1 MMYFEKGM
9 AAYDCCGQ
17 EVTEVADKIVNRH
30 IKANLPKEFLIVM
43 QLENNFD
50 IEESS
55 RTVIDFDKL
64 YPKAQIG
71 DKAYATCYVESEC
84 ECDTIFFCDF
94 SSDTELFLN
103 GEKIGKTI
111 DCDEALGD
119 VRKIYATLNKG
130 KNTLLLKCTKTS
142 LGFGAKIGKVS
153 HRGEPFYFKTDTGKI
168 KGALGWSYSGIY
180 KDDSEN
186 IQWCTPDG
194 LENDF
199 KSVFDGKSGFSYAA
213 AFLKCEQEMQVEF
226 KLKTNSKCR
235 IFINGEETLYCDGE
249 ITAFC
254 KKGINYIIAEV
265 VCDGKSEFSL
275 IPKQGV
281 YVNPFTP
288 DCEYNIFYTGP
299 LKESDENLAKG
310 FVRTYLPGKSDYWR
324 LCNGVSLRLS
334 EGKSLFGKW
343 SYPLGVS
350 IRGMLA
356 WAKKTNNDVVRDYL
370 ASYMKALCDAY
381 EYAKWDAKK
390 YAVSLVLRQQ
400 SIIELL
406 DDFGS
411 FESALIDVA
420 IDKPDNTLDEIIQRG
435 ADFVKSKLPRLE
447 DGTMYRKALLPLHRN
462 INHNHLTMW
471 ADDLYMGG
479 AFMCRYYEYSK
490 DETFLSD
497 AALQFKKY
505 FEYLYIE
512 EKQLMSHVYSIR
524 RETKSCVAWGRGNG
538 WVLFSLTE
546 LLGVMDKNHKDYAQ
560 TLEIFQT
567 LCKGVLSYQ
576 DKAGMWHQV
585 INDEESFSEASCTAM
600 FGCAFLRGIKNG
612 WLCGEEYVCS
622 ALKAWK
628 ALTKYC
634 IDCDGNIYGICKGS
648 GFSFREDYYKN
659 ELPWVFNDTHGMG
672 IILLFATEAYD
683 FIDQKEREEENEK
696 RS

>member
-1 MMYFEKGM
+1 MYFDENRT
-9 AAYDCCGQ
+9 AYRNCGKK
-17 EVTEVADKIVNRH
+17 VTDVVDRILQRH
-30 IKANLPKEFLIVM
+30 IKANLPKDFIMLT
-43 QLENNFD
+43 QLENNFE

-71 DKAYATCYVESEC
+71 DRAYATCYVESEG
-84 ECDTIFFCDF
+84 ESNTIFFCDF
-94 SSDTELFLN
+94 SSDTVFYLN
-103 GEKIGKTI
+103 GEEIGRTI

-119 VRKIYATLNKG
+119 VRKIYATLKKG

-142 LGFGAKIGKVS
+142 IGFGAKIGRVS

-180 KDDSEN
+180 KTDSEN
-186 IQWCTPDG
+186 IQWCTPYG
-194 LENDF
+194 MENDF
-199 KSVFDGKSGFSYAA
+199 KNVFDGKSGFAYMA
-213 AFLKCEQEMQVEF
+213 AFLKCEKDTEIEF
-226 KLKTNSKCR
+226 TLNTNSKCS
-235 IFINGEETLYCDGE
+235 IFINGENIAPTLGKLS
-249 ITAFC
+249 AFC
-254 KKGINYIIAEV
+254 KKGINYILAEV
-265 VCDGKSEFSL
+265 VCDKNTEFSL
-275 IPKQGV
+275 TPKKGV
-281 YVNPFTP
+281 YVNPFIP
-288 DCEYNIFYTGP
+288 DCDYKVLYTGP
-299 LKESDENLAKG
+299 LRESDKNLAKG
-310 FVRTYLPGKSDYWR
+310 FVRTYLPGNGDYWR

-334 EGKSLFGKW
+334 EGNSLFGKW

-356 WAKKTNNDVVRDYL
+356 WAKKTNDDVVKDYL
-370 ASYMKALCDAY
+370 ASYIKALCDAY

-390 YAVSLVLRQQ
+390 YTVSLVLRQQ

-420 IDKPDNTLDEIIQRG
+420 IDKPNETLHKIIQRG
-435 ADFVKSKLPRLE
+435 ADFVKNKLPRLE
-447 DGTMYRKALLPLHRN
+447 DRTMYRKALLPLHRN

-490 DETFLSD
+490 DEAFLSD

-524 RETKSCVAWGRGNG
+524 REAKTCVAWGRGNG

-546 LLGVMDKNHKDYAQ
+546 LLGVMDKNHKNYAQ
-560 TLEIFQT
+560 ILEIFQT

-576 DKAGMWHQV
+576 DKEGMWHQV
-585 INDEESFSEASCTAM
+585 INDKDSFSEASCTAM

-612 WLCGEEYVCS
+612 WLCGEEYVES
-622 ALKAWK
+622 ALKAWR

-672 IILLFATEAYD
+672 IILLFGTEAYD

>member
-1 MMYFEKGM
+1 MYFNLENS
-9 AAYDCCGQ
+9 
-17 EVTEVADKIVNRH
+17 ADTDGRKKVSDVVGKILNRH
-30 IKANLPKEFLIVM
+30 IKENLPKDFLMVM

-64 YPKAQIG
+64 YPNAQIG
-71 DKAYATCYVESEC
+71 DMAYATCYVEAESES
-84 ECDTIFFCDF
+84 DTIFFCDF
-94 SSDTELFLN
+94 SSDTVLFLN
-103 GEKIGKTI
+103 GEEIGKTI

-119 VRKIYATLNKG
+119 VRKIYATLQKG
-130 KNTLLLKCTKTS
+130 KNTLLLKCTKTA

-180 KDDSEN
+180 KSDAEN
-186 IQWCTPDG
+186 IAWCNPEG

-199 KSVFDGKSGFSYAA
+199 KSVFHGKSGFAYAA
-213 AFLKCEQEMQVEF
+213 AFLKCENDMNIEF
-226 KLKTNSKCR
+226 NLKTDSKCR
-235 IFINGEETLYCDGE
+235 IFINGDNIAPLGDEFTV
-249 ITAFC
+249 FC
-254 KKGINYIIAEV
+254 KKGINYILAEV
-265 VCDGKSEFSL
+265 VCYGDSEFAL
-275 IPKQGV
+275 TPKTGV
-281 YVNPFTP
+281 YINPFTP
-288 DCEYNIFYTGP
+288 DCEYNVFYTGP
-299 LKESDENLAKG
+299 LKERDENLAKG
-310 FVRTYLPGKSDYWR
+310 FVRTYLPGDSDYWR

-334 EGKSLFGKW
+334 EGNSLFGKW

-356 WAKKTNNDVVRDYL
+356 WAKKTNNDEVKDYL
-370 ASYMKALCDAY
+370 YSYIKALCDAY
-381 EYAKWDAKK
+381 KYAKWDAEK
-390 YAVSLVLRQQ
+390 YTVSLVLRQQ

-420 IDKPDNTLDEIIQRG
+420 IDKPNETLHEIIQRG
-435 ADFVKSKLPRLE
+435 ADFIKNELPRLK
-447 DGTMYRKALLPLHRN
+447 DGTMYREALLPLHRN

-490 DETFLSD
+490 NEAFLSD

-512 EKQLMSHVYSIR
+512 EKQLMSHVYSMR
-524 RETKSCVAWGRGNG
+524 RKSKTCVAWGRGNG

-546 LLGVMDKNHKDYAQ
+546 LLGVMDKNHKDYAEI
-560 TLEIFQT
+560 LRIFQT

-576 DKAGMWHQV
+576 DNEGMWHQV

-612 WLCGEEYVCS
+612 WLCGEEYVAC
-622 ALKAWK
+622 ALKAWR

-648 GFSFREDYYKN
+648 GFSFREGYYKN

-683 FIDQKEREEENEK
+683 YIDSMERGYGN
-696 RS
+696 